1 MEGQDEKPPGPLKAC
16 TQDSLLPQEIII
28 KVEGEDAGSL
38 AIPSQRVFLGLFPE
52 NCIEEE
58 EITIGLLILEL
69 QEPLTLKDVAVV
81 FTEEELGLLDSAQR
95 KLYQDVMLENFRNL
109 VSVGEGKFCG

>member
-38 AIPSQRVFLGLFPE
+38 AIPSQ
-52 NCIEEE
+52 EEVNFNIVTVDFTHE
-58 EITIGLLILEL
+58 EQGTLNPAYRIPDRSVILE
-69 QEPLTLKDVAVV
+69 
-81 FTEEELGLLDSAQR
+81 
-95 KLYQDVMLENFRNL
+95 NHRNL
-109 VSVGEGKFCG
+109 VSWACLLGTVPRELH